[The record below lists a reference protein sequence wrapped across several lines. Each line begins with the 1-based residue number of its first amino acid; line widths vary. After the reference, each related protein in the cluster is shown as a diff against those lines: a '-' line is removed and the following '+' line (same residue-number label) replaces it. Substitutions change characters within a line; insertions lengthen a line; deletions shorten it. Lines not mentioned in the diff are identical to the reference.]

1 MARRPRCP
9 QADRQRPA
17 RLVTALLVGSLALG
31 AAAEGISNFGG
42 TWYVLNSSGDPVTS
56 SQSSSS
62 TGGGYG
68 Y

>member
-1 MARRPRCP
+1 MSIRIKRLHRPSG
-9 QADRQRPA
+9 RQ
-17 RLVTALLVGSLALG
+17 LLV
-31 AAAEGISNFGG
+31 GG
-42 TWYVLNSSGDPVTS
+42 TWYVLKSSGNPVTS